1 MGKARDGDALER
13 QAMKTPYD
21 VLGVPRHADDKAIRA
36 AFRKAAKAHHPD
48 LNAGDKVAE
57 QSFRQIVA
65 AYEVL
70 KDRQQRGA
78 YDLSLRNRRS
88 GMIASVFAGLI
99 SGAGL
104 AAIVWLSKTLESS
117 QQLQPQSPRIA
128 IAKVAEPQE
137 VATFDDAGRRQGETR
152 ATESA
157 FAAAATSTDLPENWP
172 RHGQQL
178 ANSEDASTAGADV
191 QTTQTPTTNEWKQ
204 AQANRSKMDFWVF
217 VVRNPDMFED
227 QLTRSELLQ
236 LIEAADDVRLLRAL
250 SMGSNG
256 VIAKHAQQRL
266 ARLAQ
271 AIVRQDT
278 EASGSLAGEEDATPS
293 RDPAFYLARSMRHF
307 RRGNFDRAITDCD
320 EAIRLE
326 PGKAQAYGH
335 RGQAWAAKGDI
346 DRALADYE
354 AAIRIDANNPTL
366 LRDQGIL
373 WRRLGDLDR
382 ALAAFDHA
390 IRLGFSDASAY
401 NERGQVWLEKGR
413 HERAI
418 ADFNQALKIDPS
430 LVSALINR
438 GIAWRSKG
446 ELDRAIADFGKV
458 ISIDPNMPA
467 AYYNRG
473 LARTDKQEGDAAMAE
488 FAKVWEL
495 LPNALSSA
503 HLQ

>member
-1 MGKARDGDALER
+1 M
-13 QAMKTPYD
+13 T
-21 VLGVPRHADDKAIRA
+21 
-36 AFRKAAKAHHPD
+36 
-48 LNAGDKVAE
+48 
-57 QSFRQIVA
+57 S
-65 AYEVL
+65 
-70 KDRQQRGA
+70 
-78 YDLSLRNRRS
+78 
-88 GMIASVFAGLI
+88 
-99 SGAGL
+99 
-104 AAIVWLSKTLESS
+104 
-117 QQLQPQSPRIA
+117 
-128 IAKVAEPQE
+128 
-137 VATFDDAGRRQGETR
+137 GRRPEESR

-157 FAAAATSTDLPENWP
+157 LAAAATSTDLPEDWP

-178 ANSEDASTAGADV
+178 ANSEDASSAGADV
-191 QTTQTPTTNEWKQ
+191 QTTQTPTTSEWQQ
-204 AQANRSKMDFWVF
+204 AQANRSKLDFWVF
-217 VVRNPDMFED
+217 VVRHPDMFED
-227 QLTRSELLQ
+227 QLNRSELLQ

-250 SMGSNG
+250 SMGSKG
-256 VIAKHAQQRL
+256 VIAERAQQRL
-266 ARLAQ
+266 TRLAQ
-271 AIVRQDT
+271 AIVGQDT
-278 EASGSLAGEEDATPS
+278 EARGSLAGEEDATAS
-293 RDPAFYLARSMRHF
+293 SDPAFYLARSMRHF

-326 PGKAQAYGH
+326 PGNAQAYGH

-354 AAIRIDANNPTL
+354 AAIRIDPNNPIL

-382 ALAAFDHA
+382 ALATFDHA

-418 ADFNQALKIDPS
+418 ADFNQALKVDPA

-446 ELDRAIADFGKV
+446 DLDRAIADFGKV

-467 AYYNRG
+467 AYYHRG
-473 LARTDKQEGDAAMAE
+473 LARTDKQEWNAAMVE

-495 LPNALSSA
+495 LPGALTPA

>member
-1 MGKARDGDALER
+1 MGKARGDGALER

-36 AFRKAAKAHHPD
+36 AFRSAAKAHHPD
-48 LNAGDKVAE
+48 LNAGDKAAE
-57 QSFRQIVA
+57 QSFRQIAA

-70 KDRQQRGA
+70 KDPQRRAA
-78 YDLSLRNRRS
+78 YHRSVRNRRF
-88 GMIASVFAGLI
+88 GMTASVFAGLM

-104 AAIVWLSKTLESS
+104 VAIVWLSKMLAPS
-117 QQLQPQSPRIA
+117 LQPQSPRIA

-137 VATFDDAGRRQGETR
+137 VAAFNDAGRQPEETK

-157 FAAAATSTDLPENWP
+157 LAAATTDTELPEDRP

-178 ANSEDASTAGADV
+178 ASSEDASTTGADV
-191 QTTQTPTTNEWKQ
+191 QATEAPTTSDWKQ

-217 VVRNPDMFED
+217 VVRHPEMFED
-227 QLTRSELLQ
+227 QLNRSELLQ
-236 LIEAADDVRLLRAL
+236 LIEAAEDVRLLRAL
-250 SMGSNG
+250 SLGSKG
-256 VIAKHAQQRL
+256 VISEHAQQRL
-266 ARLAQ
+266 TRLAQ
-271 AIVRQDT
+271 TIVRQES
-278 EASGSLAGEEDATPS
+278 EASGSLAGEDGATTS
-293 RDPAFYLARSMRHF
+293 SDPAFYMARSTRHV
-307 RRGNFDRAITDCD
+307 RRGDFDRAITDCD

-326 PGKAQAYGH
+326 PGRAQAYGH

-346 DRALADYE
+346 DRALADYD
-354 AAIRIDANNPTL
+354 AAIRIDPNDPAL
-366 LRDQGIL
+366 LRDQGVL
-373 WRRLGDLDR
+373 WRRLGDPDR
-382 ALAAFDHA
+382 ALASFDRA

-418 ADFNQALKIDPS
+418 ADFNQALKVDPA
-430 LVSALINR
+430 LVGALINR

-446 ELDRAIADFGKV
+446 EIDRAIADFGQV
-458 ISIDPNMPA
+458 ISIDPYLPA
-467 AYYNRG
+467 AYYHRG
-473 LARTDKQEGDAAMAE
+473 LARNDKQEGDAAMAE

-495 LPNALSSA
+495 LPSALSPA

>member
-1 MGKARDGDALER
+1 
-13 QAMKTPYD
+13 MKTPYA
-21 VLGVPRHADDKAIRA
+21 VLGVPRHADDKAIRT
-36 AFRKAAKAHHPD
+36 AFRRAAKAHHPD
-48 LNAGDKVAE
+48 LNAGDKIAE

-65 AYEVL
+65 AYDVL
-70 KDRQQRGA
+70 KDPHQRAA
-78 YDLSLRNRRS
+78 YHRSLRNRRF
-88 GMIASVFAGLI
+88 GMTASVFAGLM

-104 AAIVWLSKTLESS
+104 VAIVWLSKMLAPS
-117 QQLQPQSPRIA
+117 LQPQSPRIA
-128 IAKVAEPQE
+128 IAKVAEPKE
-137 VATFDDAGRRQGETR
+137 VAAFDDAGRRPEETR

-157 FAAAATSTDLPENWP
+157 LAAAATSTDLPENLP
-172 RHGQQL
+172 RHSEQL
-178 ANSEDASTAGADV
+178 ANSEDARSAGVDLQPA
-191 QTTQTPTTNEWKQ
+191 QTPTTSEWQQ
-204 AQANRSKMDFWVF
+204 AQVNRSKMDFWVF

-227 QLTRSELLQ
+227 QLNRSELLQ

-250 SMGSNG
+250 SMGSKG
-256 VIAKHAQQRL
+256 VIAERARQRL
-266 ARLAQ
+266 THLTQ
-271 AIVRQDT
+271 AIVTQET
-278 EASGSLAGEEDATPS
+278 EVTGSAVREGEATASS
-293 RDPAFYLARSMRHF
+293 DPAFYLARSV
-307 RRGNFDRAITDCD
+307 RRYSRGDFDQAIRDCD

-326 PGKAQAYGH
+326 PGKALAYGH
-335 RGQAWAAKGDI
+335 RGKAWAGKGDT

-354 AAIRIDANNPTL
+354 AAIGIDPNNPDL
-366 LRDQGIL
+366 LRDHGNL
-373 WRRLGDLDR
+373 WRQLGDLDR

-401 NERGQVWLEKGR
+401 NQRGQVWLQKGR

-446 ELDRAIADFGKV
+446 ALDRAIADFGQV
-458 ISIDPNMPA
+458 ITIDPNLPV

-473 LARTDKQEGDAAMAE
+473 LARTEGQDVELAMAD
-488 FAKVWEL
+488 FAKAWEL

>member
-1 MGKARDGDALER
+1 
-13 QAMKTPYD
+13 MKTAYD
-21 VLGVPRHADDKAIRA
+21 VLGVPRHADDEAIRA
-36 AFRKAAKAHHPD
+36 AYRRAAKAHHPD
-48 LNAGDKVAE
+48 LNAGDKDAE
-57 QSFRQIVA
+57 QSFRQIAA

-70 KDRQQRGA
+70 KDPQQRGA
-78 YDLSLRNRRS
+78 YDVSLRNRRF
-88 GMIASVFAGLI
+88 GMTASVFAGLMT
-99 SGAGL
+99 GAGL
-104 AAIVWLSKTLESS
+104 VAIVWLSKTLDRS
-117 QQLQPQSPRIA
+117 LQPQPSRIA
-128 IAKVAEPQE
+128 TARIAEPRD
-137 VATFDDAGRRQGETR
+137 VAALDDLGNRRPETR

-157 FAAAATSTDLPENWP
+157 LAAAATTTNLPEDWP
-172 RHGQQL
+172 RHSQQL
-178 ANSEDASTAGADV
+178 ANSEDTSTAGADV
-191 QTTQTPTTNEWKQ
+191 QTAQTAATSEWKQ

-217 VVRNPDMFED
+217 VVRNPEMFED
-227 QLTRSELLQ
+227 QPNRSELLQ

-250 SMGSNG
+250 SMGSKG
-256 VIAKHAQQRL
+256 VIAEHAQQRL
-266 ARLAQ
+266 TRLAQ

-278 EASGSLAGEEDATPS
+278 EAGGSLAGEENPTLS
-293 RDPAFYLARSMRHF
+293 RDAAFYLARSMRHF
-307 RRGNFDRAITDCD
+307 RRGNFDQAITDCD

-326 PGKAQAYGH
+326 PDKAQAYGQ

-346 DRALADYE
+346 ESALADYE
-354 AAIRIDANNPTL
+354 AAIRIDPSNPTL

-446 ELDRAIADFGKV
+446 ALDRAIADFGQV
-458 ISIDPNMPA
+458 ISIDPNLPA

-473 LARTDKQEGDAAMAE
+473 LARTEKQEFEAAMAE

-495 LPNALSSA
+495 LPSALSPA

>member
-1 MGKARDGDALER
+1 
-13 QAMKTPYD
+13 MKTPYA
-21 VLGVPRHADDKAIRA
+21 VLGVPRHADDKAIRT
-36 AFRKAAKAHHPD
+36 AFRTAAKAHHPD

-65 AYEVL
+65 AYDVL
-70 KDRQQRGA
+70 KDPQQRAA
-78 YDLSLRNRRS
+78 YHRSLRNRRF
-88 GMIASVFAGLI
+88 GITASVFAGLM

-104 AAIVWLSKTLESS
+104 VAIVWLSKMLAPS
-117 QQLQPQSPRIA
+117 LQPQSPRIA
-128 IAKVAEPQE
+128 IAKVAEPKE
-137 VATFDDAGRRQGETR
+137 VAAFDDAGRRPEETR

-157 FAAAATSTDLPENWP
+157 LAAAATSTDLPENLP
-172 RHGQQL
+172 RHSEQL
-178 ANSEDASTAGADV
+178 ANSEDARSAGVDLQPA
-191 QTTQTPTTNEWKQ
+191 QTPTTSEWQQ
-204 AQANRSKMDFWVF
+204 AQVNRSKMDFWVF

-227 QLTRSELLQ
+227 QLNRSELLQ

-250 SMGSNG
+250 SMGSKG
-256 VIAKHAQQRL
+256 VIAERARQRL
-266 ARLAQ
+266 THLTQ
-271 AIVRQDT
+271 AIVTQET
-278 EASGSLAGEEDATPS
+278 EVTGSAVREGEATASS
-293 RDPAFYLARSMRHF
+293 DPAFYLVRSV
-307 RRGNFDRAITDCD
+307 RRYSRGDFDQAIRDCD

-326 PGKAQAYGH
+326 PGKALAYGH
-335 RGQAWAAKGDI
+335 RGKAWAGKGDT

-354 AAIRIDANNPTL
+354 AAIGIDPNNPDL
-366 LRDQGIL
+366 LRDHGNL
-373 WRRLGDLDR
+373 WRQLGDLDR

-401 NERGQVWLEKGR
+401 NQRGQVWLQKGR

-446 ELDRAIADFGKV
+446 ALDRAIADFGQV
-458 ISIDPNMPA
+458 ITIDPNLPV

-473 LARTDKQEGDAAMAE
+473 LARTEGQDVELAMAD
-488 FAKVWEL
+488 FAKAWEL